1 MTKNTI
7 AQALEYTLSS
17 PNVADSNLEPANIV
31 DMLDKL
37 SVAIGKLA
45 EAMVRTSDVIENHSE
60 LIAEI
65 GLYE

>member
-1 MTKNTI
+1 MVNEI
-7 AQALEYTLSS
+7 AVTLQRVFESV
-17 PNVADSNLEPANIV
+17 NVSNSNGEPANIV
-31 DMLDKL
+31 DVLDKL

-45 EAMVRTSDVIENHSE
+45 EAIENHSG

>member
-31 DMLDKL
+31 DVLDKL

-45 EAMVRTSDVIENHSE
+45 EAIENHSG